1 MSLESLR
8 ASHKHR
14 VTRWWGTLLFY
25 KIMNVIMKSYFFAFN
40 VVKLLMESLDGI
52 GIVCNKLMTAVGGS
66 RAACNDGKPDIWVI
80 E

>member
-1 MSLESLR
+1 M
-8 ASHKHR
+8 
-14 VTRWWGTLLFY
+14 FY

-52 GIVCNKLMTAVGGS
+52 GIVCNKLMIAVGGS
-66 RAACNDGKPDIWVI
+66 RAACNDGKPDVWVI